1 MRQLLQVLSLRKLVL
16 EQDQDS
22 RVEFFVR
29 VEVRNVAG
37 RQQDLVIQH
46 EHVRE
51 LVGDIRNFAG
61 KDLADFSIVD
71 PILVLV
77 LAVLHIGHRVL
88 HQGVEER
95 VAEII
100 QEVVDERGLDPYRIA
115 FVFFDQQGFDLL
127 LVGLTY
133 VTVVRDNSDE
143 QAVFEALEQM
153 KGQVIFVELDAPLER
168 GLVDRHPDRQEEASE
183 DYVVSLLV
191 DLELLFAEEIRED
204 LCRLPKFPVAVEV
217 ARSLAEDF
225 LVDFRVAH
233 VFLLDFFLLRDIRQ
247 LKLHQII
254 TFHLLVKRVQNLFV
268 LLNAQKHLLFFFGRV
283 KQLLVRA
290 ELRGGCFICPLA
302 GCEKGHVIVI

>member
-143 QAVFEALEQM
+143 QASFECEKLQ
-153 KGQVIFVELDAPLER
+153 GQEISARTKER
-168 GLVDRHPDRQEEASE
+168 WAKSGSS
-183 DYVVSLLV
+183 Y
-191 DLELLFAEEIRED
+191 
-204 LCRLPKFPVAVEV
+204 
-217 ARSLAEDF
+217 RS
-225 LVDFRVAH
+225 
-233 VFLLDFFLLRDIRQ
+233 
-247 LKLHQII
+247 
-254 TFHLLVKRVQNLFV
+254 T
-268 LLNAQKHLLFFFGRV
+268 G
-283 KQLLVRA
+283 
-290 ELRGGCFICPLA
+290 RGGAI
-302 GCEKGHVIVI
+302 EKNARTGGVIWKKGRGGGEGKKQS